1 MSSLKILMILILFV
15 VSLNLAAC
23 ETTARSQ
30 SGSPASTYG
39 VQGGYERGGSG
50 TNWTNYWGP

>member
-1 MSSLKILMILILFV
+1 MSTMKALMLLLLLALSV
-15 VSLNLAAC
+15 NLAAC

-39 VQGGYERGGSG
+39 VQGGFERGGTG